1 LLAANARDIVSRH
14 AVDGAVLWV
23 SDSIS
28 SVLGGRS
35 EDYIGAFT
43 EVVHRDDVASV
54 QAALVTVNAG
64 RSATVLFRVRHVTGA
79 WRWLEALAVPWPDDA
94 AIAEVHVISRDVTD
108 RVLAERAQR
117 EAERRLEMA
126 IEHAPIGMA
135 IVALD
140 GSWLRVNAA
149 LCRLVGYT
157 RDEML
162 TRTFQEITHPD
173 DLSPDLAYV
182 QKLVDGEIDD
192 YAMDKRYIRA
202 DGTIVWVHLSVTLLR
217 DDEGAPLHFLSQI
230 QDITERR
237 MLIESLHG
245 SVAQLTAANDA
256 LRDAD
261 EMKDHVL
268 AVVSHEL
275 RSPLTSIIGFSDL
288 LNTRWHELDDERRA
302 ELLTKVAAQGQRLR
316 LLVEDLLTVSTIRSG
331 QLALAPVACELEPL
345 IRRSVDV
352 HCPGSRVVVPPGAA
366 VYADPQRV
374 EQMLV
379 NLLSN
384 AMKYGEAPVAVV
396 VGRQDDTIE
405 VCVTDEG
412 PGVASDFAPKLFQ
425 SFSQSSTGDRRMARG
440 TGLGLA
446 IVRELAL
453 AQGGAAWYVPN
464 EPRGARFCFRLP
476 AAVRTET

>member
-1 LLAANARDIVSRH
+1 LAANARDILSRH
-14 AVDGAVLWV
+14 AVDGTVLWV

-28 SVLGGRS
+28 SVLGVRREEFVGS
-35 EDYIGAFT
+35 FV
-43 EVVHRDDVASV
+43 EVVHPEDVASV
-54 QAALVTVNAG
+54 QAALVTVLAG
-64 RSATVLFRVRHVTGA
+64 RSATVLFRVRHATGA
-79 WRWLEALAVPWPDDA
+79 WRWMEALAVPWPGDA
-94 AIAEVHVISRDVTD
+94 DIDEVHVISRDVTD

-117 EAERRLEMA
+117 EAERRLEVA
-126 IEHAPIGMA
+126 IERAPIGMA
-135 IVALD
+135 IVDLD

-157 RDEML
+157 REEL
-162 TRTFQEITHPD
+162 LSKTFQDITHPE
-173 DLSPDLAYV
+173 DLAPDLAYV

-192 YAMDKRYIRA
+192 YTMDKRYIRA
-202 DGTIVWVHLSVTLLR
+202 DGTIVWVHLSVALLR
-217 DDEGAPLHFLSQI
+217 DDEGLPLHFLSQI

-237 MLIESLHG
+237 MMVESLHG
-245 SVAQLTAANDA
+245 SVAELTAANDA
-256 LRDAD
+256 LLDAD
-261 EMKDHVL
+261 LMKDHVL

-288 LNTRWHELDDERRA
+288 LSTRWRDLDDLRRD
-302 ELLTKVAAQGQRLR
+302 ELLAKVSAQGQRLR

-331 QLALAPVACELEPL
+331 QLALAPVAFELEPV

-352 HCPGSRVVVPPGAA
+352 HCPGSVVVVPPGSA

-384 AMKYGEAPVAVV
+384 AMKYGDAPVTVV
-396 VGRQDDTIE
+396 VGRQDDRIE

-412 PGVASDFAPKLFQ
+412 PGVPPEFAPKLFE
-425 SFSQSSTGDRRMARG
+425 SFSQSSTGDRRLARG

-453 AQGGAAWYVPN
+453 AQSGAAWYVPN
-464 EPRGARFCFRLP
+464 RPRGSRFCFRLP
-476 AAVRTET
+476 AASRPPS